1 MLYHKILRVR
11 MNGGAAS
18 ADVAWYDDD
27 PDADPAA
34 APFLYDAVPL
44 DAANIGAVTAEIL
57 DDALAR
63 REDQLAADRA
73 GTTTPRPEVA
83 AMLGQ
88 GRVRR
93 GGRYERVN
101 KRGGRS

>member
-1 MLYHKILRVR
+1 MLYHKVLRVR

-18 ADVAWYDDD
+18 ADVAWYDVD
-27 PDADPAA
+27 PDADPGA

-57 DDALAR
+57 DAALAR

-73 GTTTPRPEVA
+73 GTIEPRPEVA

-93 GGRYERVN
+93 GGRYERAN
-101 KRGGRS
+101 GGRR